1 MKKRLFLN
9 RVDTKTGRAAVGGQ
23 NDLIVLIGTHETQTM
38 LAFVQLAEA
47 GTEIA
52 LDPAIL
58 QPVPILGRNN
68 CGRCLF
74 GHGVFL

>member
-1 MKKRLFLN
+1 MVKRFLLDRIN
-9 RVDTKTGRAAVGGQ
+9 AEAAGTTVGGQ
-23 NDLIVLIGTHETQTM
+23 NDLIVLIGTHETETM

-68 CGRCLF
+68 CSRCLF
-74 GHGVFL
+74 GHAVFL